1 MMNQSKSFSLS
12 RKINFQF
19 FLRIFL
25 MLLSINIILFVMVIS
40 SMFLRAEK
48 DTALLMESYVKA
60 KDNLTQNI
68 IVREFKPYHP
78 YFSISF
84 EDVHIGET
92 RASALL
98 NATHKYSPL
107 KAYNTDKS
115 MGFPKGSTFREIL
128 PNLKYDM
135 FFPDKQLFITYE
147 IGADF
152 LAKKHFF
159 YIFMIFELILL
170 LGAISKTKKRVRG
183 ILQPLSDMTQQAQN
197 LKTMSRGGVSA
208 EEMRHLRSLAG
219 TISSIDATKLDKRL
233 PEDGPQKELKDLAAA
248 INSMLDRID
257 EAYHSQVRFVSDAS
271 HELRTPIAVIQ
282 GYVNLLDRW
291 GKNDEATT
299 QEAIDALKSEADS
312 MKDLVEQLLFL
323 ARGDNETLQL
333 YPETFDVSQL
343 VKDILKETNMINQ
356 THTFTAHMEEAV
368 YIHGDPQLMKQALR
382 ILMDNSI
389 KYTPNQGEVIVSVS
403 AENNPEGQGTRAK
416 ISIQDN
422 GIGIEPESLPY
433 IFDRFYRSDESR
445 ARKTGGS
452 GLGLSIMKWIIDR
465 HDGTIEVL
473 SRKGIGTRTTIILP
487 LLPPP
492 LPAIQN

>member
-1 MMNQSKSFSLS
+1 
-12 RKINFQF
+12 
-19 FLRIFL
+19 
-25 MLLSINIILFVMVIS
+25 MVIS
-40 SMFLRAEK
+40 AMFLRAEK
-48 DTALLMESYVKA
+48 DTALFLESYGKA
-60 KDNLTQNI
+60 GDSLTKNV
-68 IVREFKPYHP
+68 IVREFDAYHP
-78 YFSISF
+78 HFSIYF
-84 EDVHIGET
+84 EDIHKGEIKAT
-92 RASALL
+92 SLL
-98 NATHKYSPL
+98 NKFHKYSPL
-107 KAYNTDKS
+107 KEYGADKS
-115 MGFPKGSTFREIL
+115 MGFSKDSTLREIL
-128 PNLKYDM
+128 PNLRYNM
-135 FFPDKQLFITYE
+135 HFTEEQIFITYE
-147 IGADF
+147 MGADLF
-152 LAKKHFF
+152 TKKHFF
-159 YIFMIFELILL
+159 YIFIIFELVLL
-170 LGAISKTKKRVRG
+170 LGALSKNKKRIRK
-183 ILQPLSDMTQQAQN
+183 ILQPLSDMTRQAQN
-197 LKTMSRGGVSA
+197 LKAMPRGGVSA

-233 PEDGPQKELKDLAAA
+233 PEDGPQKEFKDLAAA

-333 YPETFDVSQL
+333 YPETFDVSQM
-343 VKDILKETNMINQ
+343 VRDILKETNMINQ
-356 THTFTAHMEEAV
+356 THTFTARMENPA

-389 KYTPNQGEVIVSVS
+389 KYTPEQGEIIISVA
-403 AENNPEGQGTRAK
+403 AEDQKVK
-416 ISIQDN
+416 IAIQDN

-452 GLGLSIMKWIIDR
+452 GLGLSIMRWIIDR

-487 LLPPP
+487 VAENIEQAL
-492 LPAIQN
+492 IQTI